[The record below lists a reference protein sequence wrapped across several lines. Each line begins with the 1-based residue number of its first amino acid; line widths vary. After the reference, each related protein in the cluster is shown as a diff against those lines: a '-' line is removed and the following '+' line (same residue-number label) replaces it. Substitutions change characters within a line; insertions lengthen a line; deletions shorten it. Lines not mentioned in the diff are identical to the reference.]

1 MLLDEY
7 IQNFLIYLQTQRRY
21 SERTVITYRKSL
33 EKYLATLAGD
43 NKKTAGNHSKAVGN
57 NPNYVGN
64 TLGNPSASQKI
75 PTEAPSAPL
84 ETFTE
89 MSVKNF
95 VWDLKIRQKLAPTS
109 ICEHLAA
116 LKSFGKYLVRSKIL
130 QKNPAETIP
139 MPKRPK
145 RLVNILGQKDLAEEK
160 FPELENP
167 TLQQIRARLL
177 LELIYGSGLRISE
190 CQNIT
195 WNSIDTHSKLV
206 RVIGKGSKE
215 RIVPITDTLISWL
228 EKFKITEIEAGHS
241 PTTAGFVFLSE
252 DGKPYGIR
260 TLRNDIHD
268 LLRSI
273 GWEGKASPHVLRHSF
288 ATHLLENGAEIMS
301 VKEMLG
307 HSNIST
313 TQVYTHV
320 NAERLR
326 EAFKKTH
333 PRA

>member
-1 MLLDEY
+1 MIVKLCSMTLSEHIEQFLQY
-7 IQNFLIYLQTQRRY
+7 IAERRRF
-21 SERTVITYRKSL
+21 SPRTVDTYRKSL
-33 EKYLATLAGD
+33 EKFLEHLGGMPSPASNAG
-43 NKKTAGNHSKAVGN
+43 AGNAPGKAGGEN
-57 NPNYVGN
+57 APE
-64 TLGNPSASQKI
+64 LSAFS
-75 PTEAPSAPL
+75 
-84 ETFTE
+84 E
-89 MSVKNF
+89 MNVKGF
-95 VWDLKIRQKLAPTS
+95 VWDLKMKQKLAPTS

-116 LKSFGKYLVRSKIL
+116 LKSFGKYLIKSKTL
-130 QKNPAETIP
+130 EKNPAENVP

-145 RLVNILGQKDLAEEK
+145 RLVNVLGQKDLAEEK
-160 FPELENP
+160 FPEVENP
-167 TLQQIRARLL
+167 TLQQVRARIL

-190 CQNIT
+190 CQSLT
-195 WNSIDTHSKLV
+195 WDRIDVNAKLV
-206 RVIGKGSKE
+206 RVLGKGNKE
-215 RIVPITDTLISWL
+215 RIVPLTESFIDRIAT
-228 EKFKITEIEAGHS
+228 FKQMEVEAGHL
-241 PTTAGFVFLSE
+241 PTATGYVFLSE
-252 DGKPYGIR
+252 DGKPFGLR

-268 LLRSI
+268 LLRDI

-326 EAFKKTH
+326 AAFKKTH

>member
-1 MLLDEY
+1 M
-7 IQNFLIYLQTQRRY
+7 
-21 SERTVITYRKSL
+21 
-33 EKYLATLAGD
+33 
-43 NKKTAGNHSKAVGN
+43 
-57 NPNYVGN
+57 
-64 TLGNPSASQKI
+64 
-75 PTEAPSAPL
+75 
-84 ETFTE
+84 
-89 MSVKNF
+89 
-95 VWDLKIRQKLAPTS
+95 
-109 ICEHLAA
+109 
-116 LKSFGKYLVRSKIL
+116 VRSKIL
-130 QKNPAETIP
+130 DKNPAESVP

-145 RLVNILGQKDLAEEK
+145 RLVNVLGQKDLAEEK

-167 TLQQIRARLL
+167 TLPQLRARIL

-190 CQNIT
+190 CQMLT
-195 WNSIDTHSKLV
+195 WDRIDISAKLV
-206 RVIGKGSKE
+206 RVLGKGSKE
-215 RIVPITDTLISWL
+215 RVVPITESFVERIGNY
-228 EKFKITEIEAGHS
+228 KQMQVQAGHL
-241 PTTAGFVFLSE
+241 PTATGFVFLSS
-252 DGKPYGIR
+252 DGKPFGLR

-268 LLRSI
+268 LLREI

-326 EAFKKTH
+326 AAFKKTH

>member
-33 EKYLATLAGD
+33 EKYCTSLVQSNPKAAGDAPDACKTAATLESFSEI
-43 NKKTAGNHSKAVGN
+43 N
-57 NPNYVGN
+57 
-64 TLGNPSASQKI
+64 I
-75 PTEAPSAPL
+75 
-84 ETFTE
+84 
-89 MSVKNF
+89 KNF
-95 VWDLKIRQKLAPTS
+95 VWDLKIKQKLAPTS

-130 QKNPAETIP
+130 DKNPAETIP

-145 RLVNILGQKDLAEEK
+145 RLVNVLGQKDLAENK
-160 FPELENP
+160 LDELEAIENP
-167 TLQQIRARLL
+167 TLPQVRARLL

-190 CQNIT
+190 CQNLT
-195 WNSIDTHSKLV
+195 WDRIDTNAKLV
-206 RVIGKGSKE
+206 RVLGKGNKE
-215 RIVPITDTLISWL
+215 RIVPITEAFIDRIANYKQMQSQ
-228 EKFKITEIEAGHS
+228 AGHI
-241 PTTAGFVFLSE
+241 PTTTGLVFLSE
-252 DGKPYGIR
+252 DGKPFGLR

-268 LLRSI
+268 LLRKI

-313 TQVYTHV
+313 TQIYTHV
-320 NAERLR
+320 NAERLKA
-326 EAFKKTH
+326 AFKKTH

>member
-21 SERTVITYRKSL
+21 SERTVDTYRKSL
-33 EKYLATLAGD
+33 EKYLATLAD
-43 NKKTAGNHSKAVGN
+43 
-57 NPNYVGN
+57 
-64 TLGNPSASQKI
+64 
-75 PTEAPSAPL
+75 SAPL
-84 ETFTE
+84 EAFTE

-95 VWDLKIRQKLAPTS
+95 VWELKIKQKLAPTS

-130 QKNPAETIP
+130 QKNPAETVP

-145 RLVNILGQKDLAEEK
+145 RLVQFLGQKDLAEEK
-160 FPELENP
+160 FPELPENP
-167 TLQQIRARLL
+167 TLKQVRARLL
-177 LELIYGSGLRISE
+177 LGLRISE
-190 CQNIT
+190 CQSLC
-195 WNSIDTHSKLV
+195 WNQLQIKEKLV
-206 RVIGKGSKE
+206 RVIGKGNKE
-215 RIVPITDTLISWL
+215 RIVPITDALTLWL
-228 EKFKITEIEAGHS
+228 EKFRAAEIEAGHAPS
-241 PTTAGFVFLSE
+241 ATSFVFLSE
-252 DGKPYGIR
+252 GGKPYDIR

-268 LLRSI
+268 LLREI

-313 TQVYTHV
+313 TQIYTHV
-320 NAERLR
+320 NAERLKQ
-326 EAFKKTH
+326 AFKKTH

>member
-1 MLLDEY
+1 MTLNEH
-7 IQNFLIYLQTQRRY
+7 IQQFLTYLATQRRY
-21 SERTVITYRKSL
+21 SPKTIDTYRKSM
-33 EKYLATLAGD
+33 EKFLALTGEDA
-43 NKKTAGNHSKAVGN
+43 A
-57 NPNYVGN
+57 
-64 TLGNPSASQKI
+64 LGAFS
-75 PTEAPSAPL
+75 
-84 ETFTE
+84 E
-89 MSVKNF
+89 MSVKSF
-95 VWDLKIRQKLAPTS
+95 VWDLKIKQGLAPTS

-116 LKSFGKYLVRSKIL
+116 LKSFGKYLVRSQVL
-130 QKNPAETIP
+130 QKNPAENIP

-145 RLVNILGQKDLAEEK
+145 RLVNFLGQKDLAPEK
-160 FPELENP
+160 FPELDNP
-167 TLQQIRARLL
+167 TLPQVRARFL

-190 CQNIT
+190 CQSLT
-195 WNSIDTHSKLV
+195 WDRIREKERLV
-206 RVIGKGSKE
+206 RVLGKGSKE
-215 RIVPITDTLISWL
+215 RIVPITDSLVQWTGIFRSML
-228 EKFKITEIEAGHS
+228 IEAGHMPS
-241 PTTAGFVFLSE
+241 PTGFVFLSE
-252 DGKPYGIR
+252 DGKPYSIR

-268 LLRSI
+268 LLRSV

-313 TQVYTHV
+313 TQIYTHV

>member
-1 MLLDEY
+1 MDLSEY
-7 IQNFLIYLQTQRRY
+7 IEQFLQYIAERRRF
-21 SERTVITYRKSL
+21 SPRTVDTYRKSL
-33 EKYLATLAGD
+33 VKFLEHLGGAPSPATNAD
-43 NKKTAGNHSKAVGN
+43 VGN
-57 NPNYVGN
+57 APA
-64 TLGNPSASQKI
+64 LSAFS
-75 PTEAPSAPL
+75 
-84 ETFTE
+84 E
-89 MSVKNF
+89 MNVKGF
-95 VWDLKIRQKLAPTS
+95 VWDLKMKQKLAPTS

-116 LKSFGKYLVRSKIL
+116 LKSFGKYLIKSKTL
-130 QKNPAETIP
+130 EKNPAENVP

-145 RLVNILGQKDLAEEK
+145 RLVNVLGQKDLAEEK
-160 FPELENP
+160 FPELPDPP
-167 TLQQIRARLL
+167 TLQQVRARIL

-190 CQNIT
+190 CQSLT
-195 WNSIDTHSKLV
+195 WDRIDTSAKLV
-206 RVIGKGSKE
+206 RVLGKGNKE
-215 RIVPITDTLISWL
+215 RIVPLTESFIERIAT
-228 EKFKITEIEAGHS
+228 FKQMEVEAGHL
-241 PTTAGFVFLSE
+241 PTATGYVFLSE
-252 DGKPYGIR
+252 DGKPFGLR

-268 LLRSI
+268 LLREI

-326 EAFKKTH
+326 AAFKKTH

>member
-33 EKYLATLAGD
+33 EKYCSSIS
-43 NKKTAGNHSKAVGN
+43 GNGPAAEKNAV
-57 NPNYVGN
+57 P
-64 TLGNPSASQKI
+64 LGAFS
-75 PTEAPSAPL
+75 
-84 ETFTE
+84 E

-95 VWDLKIRQKLAPTS
+95 VWDLKIKQKLAPTS

-130 QKNPAETIP
+130 QKNPAEAVP

-145 RLVNILGQKDLAEEK
+145 RLVNVLGQKDLAEEK
-160 FPELENP
+160 FPELPENP
-167 TLQQIRARLL
+167 KLPQIRARFL

-190 CQNIT
+190 CQSLC
-195 WNSIDTHSKLV
+195 WNQLRTKERLV
-206 RVIGKGSKE
+206 RVIGKGNKE
-215 RIVPITDTLISWL
+215 RIVPITDSLITWL
-228 EKFKITEIEAGHS
+228 EKFRAAEIEAGHAPS
-241 PTTAGFVFLSE
+241 ETSYVFLSE
-252 DGKPYGIR
+252 DGKPFSVR
-260 TLRNDIHD
+260 TLRNDIHN
-268 LLRSI
+268 LLREI